1 MEDEAWVVNEVET
14 EDENEEEEEDDE
26 GLGERKRE
34 ARVIHGSLTMK
45 DLQPATR
52 LEPLDFNIVIARR
65 FLIAFFTFTFLRLL
79 LGNIQ
84 MFGFQ
89 VQSEGG
95 EQKCLRLQ
103 QSRRSFCFRY
113 QGCRWISLFWLYNCN
128 SMFDLLCFT
137 VCRAVAATVSSCSF
151 IALPLPFLH
160 PLPHH
165 HHPPNLPCPMI
176 MIIIMMI
183 MIIIIIIL
191 PLFLAQ

>member
-34 ARVIHGSLTMK
+34 ARVFHGSLTMK

-65 FLIAFFTFTFLRLL
+65 FLIASFTFTFLRLL

-95 EQKCLRLQ
+95 EQKCLWLQ

-113 QGCRWISLFWLYNCN
+113 QGCRWVSLFWLNCN

-151 IALPLPFLH
+151 ITLPLPFLD
-160 PLPHH
+160 PLLHH
-165 HHPPNLPCPMI
+165 RHPPPLPCPMI
-176 MIIIMMI
+176 MIIIMI
-183 MIIIIIIL
+183 LSLIIIIL
-191 PLFLAQ
+191 PIFLAQ